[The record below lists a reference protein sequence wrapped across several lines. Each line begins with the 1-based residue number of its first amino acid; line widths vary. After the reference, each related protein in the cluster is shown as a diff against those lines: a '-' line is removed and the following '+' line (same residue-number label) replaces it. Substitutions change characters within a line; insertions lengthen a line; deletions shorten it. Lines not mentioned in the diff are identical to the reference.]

1 MMENILFLARRL
13 FLCGML
19 SALGMTLVKGSSQE
33 NTMRLCCACLMVIT
47 IFGALPQ
54 MKTGM
59 DWSLPQKETME
70 QAAQRGLEEGWE
82 SQKELICT
90 QAEEYL
96 ESHALAKG
104 ISCWAV
110 VEGEIDEEGVFSVK
124 KAEILPAASLSAQ
137 EKETLRRL
145 AEESLGLA
153 GEQVIIGEGEGHGE
167 EMDDAGIYPEGL

>member
-19 SALGMTLVKGSSQE
+19 SAMGMTLVKGSSQE

-54 MKTGM
+54 MKTEV
-59 DWSLPQKETME
+59 DWSFPQKETME

-96 ESHALAKG
+96 ESHAMDLG
-104 ISCWAV
+104 ISCRAV
-110 VEGEIDEEGVFSVK
+110 VGGD
-124 KAEILPAASLSAQ
+124 LSACGG
-137 EKETLRRL
+137 KNIGKSWRRPAKL
-145 AEESLGLA
+145 STCHRSISGTT
-153 GEQVIIGEGEGHGE
+153 
-167 EMDDAGIYPEGL
+167 

>member
-13 FLCGML
+13 FLCVML

-59 DWSLPQKETME
+59 DWSFPQKETME

-96 ESHALAKG
+96 
-104 ISCWAV
+104 
-110 VEGEIDEEGVFSVK
+110 
-124 KAEILPAASLSAQ
+124 
-137 EKETLRRL
+137 
-145 AEESLGLA
+145 GLA

>member
-47 IFGALPQ
+47 IFSSLPR

-70 QAAQRGLEEGWE
+70 QAAQKGLEEGWE

-96 ESHALAKG
+96 ESHALDMG
-104 ISCWAV
+104 IACRAV

-124 KAEILPAASLSAQ
+124 KAEILPMASLSAQ
-137 EKETLRRL
+137 EQETLRRL

-153 GEQVIIGEGEGHGE
+153 GEQVVIGEGEGYGE

>member
-1 MMENILFLARRL
+1 MMENLLFLARRL

-59 DWSLPQKETME
+59 DWSLPQKKTME

-96 ESHALAKG
+96 ESHALDLG
-104 ISCWAV
+104 ISCRAM
-110 VEGEIDEEGVFSVK
+110 VEGKIDEEGVFSVK
-124 KAEILPAASLSAQ
+124 KAEILPTASLSAQ
-137 EKETLRRL
+137 EEETLRRL
-145 AEESLGLA
+145 TEESLGLA

-167 EMDDAGIYPEGL
+167 EMDDAGIYPEGF

>member
-1 MMENILFLARRL
+1 MMDAIATLIQRL
-13 FLCGML
+13 CACGLLCGVAL
-19 SALGMTLVKGSSQE
+19 SLVKHSGQE
-33 NTMRLCCACLMVIT
+33 GILRLCCACLMVIT

-54 MKTGM
+54 MKTEV
-59 DWSLPQKETME
+59 DWSFPQKETME

-96 ESHALAKG
+96 ESHAMDLG
-104 ISCWAV
+104 ISCRAV

>member
-1 MMENILFLARRL
+1 MMENLLLLARRL

-19 SALGMTLVKGSSQE
+19 SAMGMTLVKGSSQE

-54 MKTGM
+54 MKTGV

-70 QAAQRGLEEGWE
+70 QAAQKGLEEGWE

-96 ESHALAKG
+96 ESRALDLG
-104 ISCWAV
+104 IFCRAM
-110 VEGEIDEEGVFSVK
+110 VEGQIDEEGAFSVK
-124 KAEILPAASLSAQ
+124 KAEILPEASLSAQ
-137 EKETLRRL
+137 EGDTLRRL
-145 AEESLGLA
+145 AEESLGIT
-153 GEQVIIGEGEGHGE
+153 GEQVIIGEGAGHGE
-167 EMDDAGIYPEGL
+167 EMDDAGIYPEGF

>member
-1 MMENILFLARRL
+1 MAHDGEYSVSGPAAFSLRNAFGPGHDSGEGKQPGKHHAPVLRL
-13 FLCGML
+13 SDGHHHIR
-19 SALGMTLVKGSSQE
+19 G
-33 NTMRLCCACLMVIT
+33 
-47 IFGALPQ
+47 
-54 MKTGM
+54 
-59 DWSLPQKETME
+59 
-70 QAAQRGLEEGWE
+70 AAQRGLEEGWE

-96 ESHALAKG
+96 ESRALDQG
-104 ISCWAV
+104 ISCRAV

-124 KAEILPAASLSAQ
+124 KAEILPAASRSAR